1 MTPASWPVQYV
12 YEQAPEDP
20 RGGSRCEDRE
30 MARNYGKSFC
40 CGAGGASMWME
51 EHGDRINDARAK
63 QAIDVN
69 ADTSPSAVPSVSP

>member
-1 MTPASWPVQYV
+1 
-12 YEQAPEDP
+12 
-20 RGGSRCEDRE
+20 